1 MSEENVEIVRR
12 IYNEIVASPE
22 AVRELY
28 ASDYELDVRD
38 IGPDIGVI
46 RGFDAANKALRSYFE
61 TFEDFYIELEEVIH
75 ADEERVVTDVHD
87 GGHMPGSDSE
97 VRNHRF
103 HVFAFRDGKVVR
115 FSSHLDKNRA
125 LEAAGLSE

>member
-12 IYNEIVASPE
+12 IYDEIVASPE

-28 ASDYELDVRD
+28 ASDYELDVTD

-46 RGFDAANKALRSYFE
+46 RGFDAANEALRSYFE
-61 TFEDFYIELEEVIH
+61 TFEDFYIQIEEVVH

-87 GGHMPGSDSE
+87 GGRMPGSDSE

-103 HVFAFRDGKVVR
+103 HVFAFREGKVVR
-115 FSSHLDKNRA
+115 FSSHLDRDRA

>member
-12 IYNEIVASPE
+12 IYDEIVASPE

-28 ASDYELDVRD
+28 ASDYELDVTD

-46 RGFDAANKALRSYFE
+46 RGFDAANEVLRSYFE
-61 TFEDFYIELEEVIH
+61 TFEDFYIQIEEVVH
-75 ADEERVVTDVHD
+75 ADEERVVTEVHD
-87 GGHMPGSDSE
+87 GGRMPGSDSE

-103 HVFAFRDGKVVR
+103 HVFAFREGKVVR
-115 FSSHLDKNRA
+115 FSSHLDRDRA